1 MIPTLWGALAYF
13 RRSKTF
19 NSLDVGVGLSI
30 FGDSAYPS
38 RAGLQ
43 AAFKSPQEAGDP
55 GRIKY
60 GDAMSTARGEVEHYF
75 AQVMNQWR
83 GLSMYPGLMPAK
95 QNVGEYVFC
104 AVFLSNCAT
113 CANGGSQISDR
124 FSLPPPTLL
133 EYISYCKSRI
143 RRQVYMNN

>member
-1 MIPTLWGALAYF
+1 M
-13 RRSKTF
+13 
-19 NSLDVGVGLSI
+19 GLSI

-60 GDAMSTARGEVEHYF
+60 GDAMSTARGDVEHYF

-104 AVFLSNCAT
+104 AAFLSNCAT

-124 FSLPPPTLL
+124 FLTDLAYLL
-133 EYISYCKSRI
+133 RLCWNISTIARAEFVVKYT
-143 RRQVYMNN
+143 